1 MIVTSTML
9 ERPQVDSDILVER
22 FGDSMIAMIV
32 LNQDN
37 RSRSLEI
44 SDLISIIF
52 VSSEFS
58 QFFSYRYQIEY
69 IKEYEQLNELSNS
82 VFAKF
87 KSISSS
93 DLVVSDTTQN
103 TRNKMF

>member
-1 MIVTSTML
+1 ML

-22 FGDSMIAMIV
+22 FGDSVTAMIV

-58 QFFSYRYQIEY
+58 QLFSYQIEY